1 MKIKT
6 TEFINHGVVNV
17 GDLPIPFDMVLN
29 ASALVVVITFV
40 YLKISWKES
49 IVVPSKEIFEDRQN
63 IIGKIFGATIL
74 FFLIAPGII
83 GNESSKTSVTPLI
96 LWVFLWIGVP
106 TLGLLFG
113 DVYAKFNP
121 LNLVRMSSNKPRS
134 VYVSCFLFLGLT
146 WFELVW
152 REPGNPL
159 NIASVFIILFVGV
172 NLIRYFYKKSIIE
185 VDPLLLLHYLY
196 SKLKL
201 FNSKPYFRSLINNI
215 GNLAKLNGIEYF
227 ILLMIGT
234 VTYDGLRETTFW
246 YNQFGEQIN
255 NIWFST
261 IMFLSMNL
269 GTIIFY
275 RFACYFAIKVGG
287 SELKLNEVSKLFG
300 HTMLPIAFAYHITHY
315 LTLLLFETQTF
326 IYRLND
332 PLGTGL
338 NLFNVQEP
346 EINYFI
352 EPIIIWGIQVAVT
365 LLGHML
371 SVVLAHDLAVKL
383 FGHQQSDKT
392 QYIFL
397 FITVALTLQA
407 LFVLS
412 VG

>member
-63 IIGKIFGATIL
+63 IIGKIFGAVIL

-83 GNESSKTSVTPLI
+83 GNESSKTSITPLI

-106 TLGLLFG
+106 TLGLIFG

-121 LNLVRMSSNKPRS
+121 LNLVKISSNKPRS

-332 PLGTGL
+332 PIGTGL

>member
-63 IIGKIFGATIL
+63 TIGKMFGAIIL

-83 GNESSKTSVTPLI
+83 GNESSKTSITPLI

-121 LNLVRMSSNKPRS
+121 LNLVKISSNKPRS

-255 NIWFST
+255 NTWFST

-332 PLGTGL
+332 PIGTGL